1 MKLETPCV
9 SEGETSRMNLRVV
22 IIEIVL
28 MMGVELQNRPPGMEW
43 SCVS

>member
-9 SEGETSRMNLRVV
+9 SKGVSRMNAGSSDHRDRSDD
-22 IIEIVL
+22 
-28 MMGVELQNRPPGMEW
+28 GSKSYKNRPPGREW